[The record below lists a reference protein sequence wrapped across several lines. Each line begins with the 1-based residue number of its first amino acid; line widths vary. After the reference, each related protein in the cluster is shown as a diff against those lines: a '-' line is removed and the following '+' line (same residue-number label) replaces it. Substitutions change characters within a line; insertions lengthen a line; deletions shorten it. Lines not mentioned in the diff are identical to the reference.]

1 MYYIIRELL
10 KPQKDDSNE
19 HHETL
24 TGSLIKEIQMNNK
37 LPVFKTYNVHPV
49 DLFNNNVVNNRD
61 ALLDLFE
68 TPFNKVFDDFFGT
81 KKSFLNSASY
91 PKMDITEDAN
101 NFFIKC
107 AVPGIK
113 DEDLSIESDK
123 TSRTVTVKGKS
134 IRSTVTPDES
144 GQSIVYVKELKTSSF
159 ARSVKLPDYVDLDS
173 VEADLVD
180 GILTLTFNL
189 FKVLENEDPNVKKIE
204 IKKR

>member
-1 MYYIIRELL
+1 
-10 KPQKDDSNE
+10 
-19 HHETL
+19 
-24 TGSLIKEIQMNNK
+24 
-37 LPVFKTYNVHPV
+37 
-49 DLFNNNVVNNRD
+49 
-61 ALLDLFE
+61 
-68 TPFNKVFDDFFGT
+68 
-81 KKSFLNSASY
+81 
-91 PKMDITEDAN
+91 MDITEDAN